1 MFDLLAKLTAFVLE
15 KFGSNRRDFVIAGL
29 TVLSL
34 SIVFVYFFGGQA
46 VEPGIDSLFANKI
59 SAYFD
64 GRLKTE
70 KGYINPPSIP
80 LSKLDPDLGKRLA
93 KVEVDLDSMRSPTAK
108 SGDAKPQGEIA
119 ALQARLAKIETDFG
133 AKLEKMKTSL
143 YDDIDAVYTI
153 SHTFTEL
160 DITGSKDAPLKQV
173 KPIIFSHYI
182 FADLAKHSVKLVIN
196 RRLNSFGLDVCYN
209 GNQGKAFCDERTSN
223 FGEDITS
230 KLKKYPLKGTTAG
243 AEMDSDIAKFPD
255 HIHLIQIRPNRFNWD
270 GGDTVSI
277 DGYII
282 VKRAAENN

>member
-1 MFDLLAKLTAFVLE
+1 MFDLLAKLASFILE

-34 SIVFVYFFGGQA
+34 SVLGAYVWGGRV
-46 VEPGIDSLFANKI
+46 VEPSIDSLFVDKI

-64 GRLKTE
+64 GRLKPD
-70 KGYINPPSIP
+70 KVYINPPSIP
-80 LSKLDPDLGKRLA
+80 LSRLDPDLGKRLA
-93 KVEVDLDSMRSPTAK
+93 KVELDLDHMRSATPK
-108 SGDAKPQGEIA
+108 SGDTKPQGEIA
-119 ALQARLAKIETDFG
+119 ALQARLAKIEADIG
-133 AKLEKMKTSL
+133 AKLEKMKASL
-143 YDDIDAVYTI
+143 YDDVDAVYTI
-153 SHTFTEL
+153 SHTFTER
-160 DITGSKDAPLKQV
+160 DITGSKDAQQV

-209 GNQGKAFCDERTSN
+209 GNQGRAFCDERTSN
-223 FGEDITS
+223 FSEDITS
-230 KLKKYPLKGTTAG
+230 RLKKYPLRGTTAG

-282 VKRAAENN
+282 VKRAAEIN